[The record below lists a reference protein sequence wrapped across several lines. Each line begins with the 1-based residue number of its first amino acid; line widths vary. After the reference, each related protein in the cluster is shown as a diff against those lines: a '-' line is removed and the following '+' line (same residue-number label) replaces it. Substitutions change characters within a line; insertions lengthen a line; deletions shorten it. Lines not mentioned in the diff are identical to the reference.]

1 MCKSYGDPASWWM
14 GNSLPFRGT
23 YAILFELP
31 SHNLPSKVK
40 GAWGR
45 LWKGLFKKFEG
56 PFFPCTLPRPK
67 SSSTQ
72 IKTHVYLLHILFLLL
87 LHGPQSEGNWE
98 RAEWPT
104 PKRVRGL
111 CDPAPTSAPS
121 VRNPLWLSCG
131 CRPKWMHIP
140 CYKPWLNKKN
150 LIVVSL
156 KWDSSFLPLGKIL
169 LL

>member
-1 MCKSYGDPASWWM
+1 MVIWLVDEWATH
-14 GNSLPFRGT
+14 FH
-23 YAILFELP
+23 FEGITLYFLNY
-31 SHNLPSKVK
+31 HLTIFQAKWSKVK
-40 GAWGR
+40 GARGW
-45 LWKGLFKKFEG
+45 LWQSLFKKFEG